1 MKLLVLLPVLR
12 NRAIEEG
19 TRKEISLLGQPDLK
33 YEIRSLT
40 TGPASIE
47 SEFDDR
53 IASPWVLEEVLR
65 AEREGFE
72 AVFIS
77 CMRDVAISAAREIVR
92 IPVVGPSQTCM
103 AVASTL
109 GSKFGVVTVVKNT
122 VPFFI
127 RTAREHGMERNL
139 AGVRPINIPVLDL
152 DRDRDREKLITA
164 LARESKKLVED
175 YNADSIILGCTG
187 LVGTA
192 RDVQQRVGVPIL
204 DPTPISVKFAELLVA
219 TRTIHSAQTFPRP
232 PEKFRKLPE
241 GLDLDYSKTAWLK
254 A

>member
-12 NRAIEEG
+12 NKAIEEG

-53 IASPWVLEEVLR
+53 IASPWVLAEVLR

-77 CMRDVAISAAREIVR
+77 CMRDVAISAAREIVQ
-92 IPVVGPSQTCM
+92 IPVIGPSQTCM

-109 GSKFGVVTVVKNT
+109 GEKFGVVTVVRNT

-127 RTAREHGMERNL
+127 RTAREHGLERNL

-152 DRDRDREKLITA
+152 DRDREKLIDA
-164 LARESKKLVED
+164 LAHESKKLVEE

-192 RDVQQRVGVPIL
+192 KDVQQRVGVPVL

-219 TRTIHSAQTFPRP
+219 TRTIHSAQAFPRP

-241 GLDLDYSKTAWLK
+241 GLDLDYNKSAWLK